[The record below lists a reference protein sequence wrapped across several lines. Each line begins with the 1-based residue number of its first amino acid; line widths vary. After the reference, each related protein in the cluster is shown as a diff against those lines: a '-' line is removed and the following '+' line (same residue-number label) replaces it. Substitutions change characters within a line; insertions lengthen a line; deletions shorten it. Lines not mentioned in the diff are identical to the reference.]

1 MSVGGREEMVEPKT
15 VLGRGVRAVNAGV
28 VALLSAPVLGRLLGR
43 GFVVITYV
51 GRRSGRT
58 FSTPVNYR
66 RKGDELVIGVAM
78 PDKKSWWRN
87 FLGAGGP
94 ITLRLDGV
102 DRHGHAVAHRDERG
116 RVLVEVRLDA
126 N

>member
-1 MSVGGREEMVEPKT
+1 MEPKT
-15 VLGRGVRAVNAGV
+15 ALGRSVGALNAGV
-28 VALLSAPVLGRLLGR
+28 ASLLDLPLLGRLLGK

-58 FSTPVNYR
+58 FRTPVNYR

-87 FLGAGGP
+87 FLDDGGP
-94 ITLRLDGV
+94 ITLRLDGAE
-102 DRHGHAVAHRDERG
+102 RHGHAVAQRDERG
-116 RVLVEVRLDA
+116 RVLVKVRLNDA
-126 N
+126 S